1 MFPVTPTAQN
11 IADGLRWEGERLQV
25 YTDSLGYY
33 TQGIGRHVGVT
44 RGDPDITREIS
55 RNWFAQ
61 DWDRARQQAREMFE
75 GFDLLLEDV
84 RADALTWLVFNMGAA
99 MLAEFVP
106 FIRYVNARKWREAA
120 FHLLTNTSGHLTPY
134 TLQTGAR
141 AVETALRIATGEVLE
156 EFRTP

>member
-1 MFPVTPTAQN
+1 MIPVTPSPQN
-11 IADGLRWEGERLQV
+11 LMDAARWEGLSLTV
-25 YTDSLGYY
+25 YADSLGFW
-33 TQGIGRHVGVT
+33 TQGYGRHTG
-44 RGDPDITREIS
+44 ITKDSPPIDKATS

-75 GFDLLLEDV
+75 GFDLLPEDV

-99 MLAEFVP
+99 TLAEFVP
-106 FIRYVNARKWREAA
+106 FIRHVNARKWREAA